1 MKAKDIRTIK
11 SLINEYGMTQGVSTP
26 VGQQKSG
33 DSAKA
38 SAANRANKSTIN
50 KPSQSP
56 TSQQVKPKDAQ
67 QPEQPQEP
75 KISKASE
82 LEKDFEFADDKGD
95 TVKVISPV
103 GQGKNKDALIVQ
115 NQNSK
120 EYYTMQPDDEVTLP
134 VEESNVSKILNK
146 QQRSH
151 MLHRKIKKLIRK
163 KSLSEQGSEQLFE
176 INFNNKEIAKAALDL
191 PIKCGFEA
199 ETAFT
204 DVGGS
209 DDDDGDWLENYGWY
223 DIEDMVRDQEGSR
236 SANEI
241 EESYN
246 EWISEKAYDY
256 EGEIIEDLVSDREE
270 DEYYLNDYIENEIS
284 ESDVEDYKEDFLD
297 GMDSEEREEY
307 EDWEY
312 DAWARQYVE
321 ENFLEDYKDWLRES
335 IRDEGE
341 AMDQAFDRARDE
353 YDIDRWA
360 NYEYGSWA
368 SCLSEHGIYL
378 YNPDGP
384 SGGGLSEVSER
395 LEDWTS
401 ENSTTRSVQYGDY
414 HSNYGANNDFWRVES
429 DSSIDAD
436 YGTGAEIISP
446 VYSTPRAMLKEMKS
460 LFEWIEDQGA
470 DTNSSTGL
478 HVTMSLDSEE
488 TEVINDV
495 KLAVLLGDKYLL
507 STFGRE
513 RNSYAK
519 SQMIGLQKAAARLKS
534 NPDAKTIKQIEKIL
548 KDGIARDKFSSINFK
563 SDKDRNTGNQLIEFR
578 IGGGSDYHRD
588 FNTAAKAVI
597 RYATTMQAAY
607 SDKLYNADYAKA
619 LFRLINSIDR
629 IDPADEE
636 RAKSEI
642 EHPVIDV
649 LKGFFSKENYVEN
662 MHRIGNAFKYLEK
675 YKKLSAPDADKKWKR
690 DIENYEKGTGEK
702 VDIEEVEQAEP
713 FNAYIRPDSSPPSK
727 RAQAMLN
734 KAQES
739 FIISVGQA
747 GYDLSQNLNRDTA
760 TAKNIGIMRNAL
772 KEFELSYEKISN
784 LILSRE
790 GQIFIQD
797 RRDLKPQQI
806 IGRIKHGVDK
816 LFRKDVV
823 KEPEYVSSAQVEKVI
838 QGMWNAVNSDEL
850 QDSNKSM
857 EFVKA
862 LAGIIGGKGRD
873 TEEKEDY
880 AAAWLDQLKGRGANR
895 EYKEFH
901 GKVLRGSYSEEAIIK
916 PGSPIDKKALNKFLD
931 HLKTYPEW
939 NHPVAKGHNPNVTG
953 DDSYRENATSKMMQ
967 KLRLRWEA
975 LDEIRES
982 DPGLYIDS
990 LRELGDLL
998 GDLVETNRTEEDFMS
1013 DIDDDLHGTD
1023 HQNERDGPAY
1033 LGIRPMLASTL
1044 DDLAKEMKQPR
1055 ANPFGDSVVL
1065 RARDNMQEYLAG
1077 SFDRYY
1083 TMKSRHSDGYY
1094 KIGSIP
1100 EIIKQRSNAI
1110 KKFLDGFDKIAQ
1122 KVGFDSQS
1130 NAINNK
1136 LKLDKK
1142 QKKFNKKHGSR
1153 HVAKVDGFNYGGNI
1167 FVTIE
1172 FHDRLGSMNDSQ
1184 LAADLEFFNNIHRS
1198 TRGSMLRIPNAH
1210 YFTALDAT
1218 EVLEREAYR
1227 GTWREKVAKQILQ
1240 KFYDTYR
1247 VQFSNLDNHYVDI
1260 NNYGLKQ
1267 NLKDRNVE
1275 FTDKLGDGRIG
1286 MGQFAPLLPKKE
1298 LEGPYGEPFS
1308 PSSAVSWKLNNPELA
1323 KKIDADEKKRRNSID
1338 VQIPKAAG
1346 VEGMET
1352 YSSSTIADNTNWK
1365 NLAKNLKIEAG
1376 VNDQGVNLLKKA
1388 YDQFDSNHNWRPEP
1402 DPDVCCMPRYV
1413 AAVKAAKEYIEK
1425 NYTVSG
1431 GNYFRK
1437 NADGSIGDDVSGVYG
1452 GSENFSLGELD
1463 SVEITANSYAE
1474 ARGNYEKF
1482 DQMMQTGVGN
1492 YIVTADTNRLV
1503 KFLVGDFS
1511 EQYKRGVLKA
1521 LIYNRERGGEP
1532 ADIQQA
1538 LALGRNNMESVFDK
1552 FNNLNLQEQ
1561 IDLVAKVDKNKIDEA
1576 WSKKYKDS
1584 INCSNPKGFSQKAHC
1599 AGKKKANEGDVIK
1612 NKFAMKQAQKG
1623 KDKYRKTDI
1632 EIPTRDGEPYDR
1644 FDYKETESGSNAHII
1659 GIIGNKG
1666 YKISTAPLQL
1676 AKTLV
1681 DMYNRG
1687 GFTDKDIKQLDPK
1700 DVFEDQGKR
1709 QFKRDE
1715 LEHELGH
1722 EKNNYA
1728 VIINGKTWKVVA
1740 SKSQAQKMVQT
1751 LVRKGKDARF
1761 AETGMP
1767 LSEGAVPNN
1776 DSDRKIKQLLSK
1788 PLLASDLKA
1797 QMEAYFVIP
1806 DPSMIHAFRSARAH
1820 GGDDVDLRSVFRG
1833 FINTKAHP
1841 SLKKKVGIKE
1851 SVLKED
1857 DRDQERFNFIIDK
1870 LKQHPEFI
1878 QRVYRFIKTD
1888 VKNSERVHPQDF
1900 LQPERTAPETDY
1912 SYKGVLPEFV
1922 KAIMNT
1928 DGDFDD
1934 IENFLASYGKVSYV
1948 NSKVLMTDG
1957 ATTWDQWLQGGEGV
1971 SVQFITELYDNLFN
1985 IALNIEGSNRGPG
1998 EVGLALLSPNITF
2011 ASVGDL
2017 MIDGEEVEVKGE
2029 KSSGGG
2035 RLKNSNADYGQPN
2048 LDAVYQ
2054 KFNIQDEDKPQ
2065 RLPSGNAGSRPGTH
2079 FLDIA
2084 TQLDTLAAGAGQA
2097 YIKELFTATYKYGD
2111 KQMINYMINNYS
2123 SMDRADASALAGE
2136 ISYSSYANILKGKG
2150 FSKFLF
2156 LKAPGKK
2163 SLAFDVDDYKN
2174 HLDKFKL
2181 GSLDWGDKM
2190 NGPAVQVSMR

>member
-1 MKAKDIRTIK
+1 
-11 SLINEYGMTQGVSTP
+11 
-26 VGQQKSG
+26 
-33 DSAKA
+33 
-38 SAANRANKSTIN
+38 
-50 KPSQSP
+50 
-56 TSQQVKPKDAQ
+56 
-67 QPEQPQEP
+67 
-75 KISKASE
+75 
-82 LEKDFEFADDKGD
+82 
-95 TVKVISPV
+95 
-103 GQGKNKDALIVQ
+103 
-115 NQNSK
+115 
-120 EYYTMQPDDEVTLP
+120 
-134 VEESNVSKILNK
+134 
-146 QQRSH
+146 
-151 MLHRKIKKLIRK
+151 
-163 KSLSEQGSEQLFE
+163 
-176 INFNNKEIAKAALDL
+176 
-191 PIKCGFEA
+191 
-199 ETAFT
+199 
-204 DVGGS
+204 
-209 DDDDGDWLENYGWY
+209 
-223 DIEDMVRDQEGSR
+223 MV
-236 SANEI
+236 
-241 EESYN
+241 
-246 EWISEKAYDY
+246 
-256 EGEIIEDLVSDREE
+256 
-270 DEYYLNDYIENEIS
+270 
-284 ESDVEDYKEDFLD
+284 
-297 GMDSEEREEY
+297 
-307 EDWEY
+307 
-312 DAWARQYVE
+312 
-321 ENFLEDYKDWLRES
+321 
-335 IRDEGE
+335 
-341 AMDQAFDRARDE
+341 
-353 YDIDRWA
+353 
-360 NYEYGSWA
+360 
-368 SCLSEHGIYL
+368 
-378 YNPDGP
+378 
-384 SGGGLSEVSER
+384 
-395 LEDWTS
+395 
-401 ENSTTRSVQYGDY
+401 
-414 HSNYGANNDFWRVES
+414 
-429 DSSIDAD
+429 
-436 YGTGAEIISP
+436 
-446 VYSTPRAMLKEMKS
+446 
-460 LFEWIEDQGA
+460 
-470 DTNSSTGL
+470 
-478 HVTMSLDSEE
+478 
-488 TEVINDV
+488 
-495 KLAVLLGDKYLL
+495 
-507 STFGRE
+507 
-513 RNSYAK
+513 
-519 SQMIGLQKAAARLKS
+519 GLQKAAAKLKS
-534 NPDAKTIKQIEKIL
+534 NPDAKTIKQIEQIL
-548 KDGIARDKFSSINFK
+548 SSGIAKDKFSSINFK
-563 SDKDRNTGNQLIEFR
+563 SDKDKNTGNQLIEFR
-578 IGGGSDYHRD
+578 IGGGSDYHKD

-607 SDKLYNADYAKA
+607 SDELHKADYAKA
-619 LFRLINSIDR
+619 LFRLINSVDR
-629 IDPADEE
+629 IDPKDEE
-636 RAKSEI
+636 RAKGDI

-675 YKKLSAPDADKKWKR
+675 YKKLSAPDADKKWKQSIK
-690 DIENYEKGTGEK
+690 DYEANTNDK
-702 VDIEEVEQAEP
+702 VDIQEDDSITGYVK
-713 FNAYIRPDSSPPSK
+713 PDSIAPSK

-739 FIISVGQA
+739 FSISVGQA
-747 GYDLSQNLNRDTA
+747 GYDLNRNLNRDTT

-772 KEFELSYEKISN
+772 KEFELSYEQISDI
-784 LILSRE
+784 ILKNKD
-790 GQIFIQD
+790 QIFID
-797 RRDLKPQQI
+797 NNSGDLKPQQI
-806 IGRIKHGVDK
+806 IGRVKNGVDK
-816 LFRKDVV
+816 LFKKDVV
-823 KEPEYVSSAQVEKVI
+823 QEPEYASSAQVERMI
-838 QGMWNAVNSDEL
+838 QGMWNAIQSDEIK
-850 QDSNKSM
+850 DGNTAKD
-857 EFVKA
+857 FVRT
-862 LAGIIGGKGRD
+862 LAGVMGGSEAD
-873 TEEKEDY
+873 EDR
-880 AAAWLDQLKGRGANR
+880 AAAFLDQLRAESAGR
-895 EYKEFH
+895 EYKMFH
-901 GKVLRGSYSEEAIIK
+901 SKILRGSYHEKELFK
-916 PGSPIDKKALNKFLD
+916 PGNPVDKKALNRFLD

-939 NHPVAKGHNPNVTG
+939 NHPVAKGHNPNITG
-953 DDSYRENATSKMMQ
+953 DDSYQENAVNKMMQ
-967 KLRLRWEA
+967 KMRLRWEH
-975 LDEIRES
+975 LEDIRES
-982 DPGLYIDS
+982 EPGLYFDSMREIAKLLEDLVEKNTAPDSYMTDIDDS
-990 LRELGDLL
+990 LR
-998 GDLVETNRTEEDFMS
+998 
-1013 DIDDDLHGTD
+1013 GTD
-1023 HQNERDGPAY
+1023 HENNRDGSMY
-1033 LGIRPMLASTL
+1033 LGMSERTAENLTNIINSIDRP
-1044 DDLAKEMKQPR
+1044 D
-1055 ANPFGDSVVL
+1055 PFGDSTAHRL
-1065 RARDNMQEYLAG
+1065 RDLVQDYLSGAL
-1077 SFDRYY
+1077 DRYY
-1083 TMKSRHSDGYY
+1083 SVKAREQSGFY
-1094 KIGSIP
+1094 KIGVIP
-1100 EIIKQRSNAI
+1100 EIISDRSKAI
-1110 KKFLDGFDKIAQ
+1110 KEFLTGFDKISQ
-1122 KVGFDSQS
+1122 KLGFDSQQS
-1130 NAINNK
+1130 AIDNK
-1136 LKLDKK
+1136 MKLDKK
-1142 QKKFNKKHGSR
+1142 QKQFKKKHGPTNL
-1153 HVAKVDGFNYGGNI
+1153 VKVKSFDYGGAI
-1167 FVTIE
+1167 YVSKE
-1172 FHDRLGSMNDSQ
+1172 FHDNLGSMSDRDLAKELNFDSDN
-1184 LAADLEFFNNIHRS
+1184 LTSLYNN
-1198 TRGSMLRIPNAH
+1198 MLIIPNAH
-1210 YFTALDAT
+1210 YFTARDAEEILNT
-1218 EVLEREAYR
+1218 PRLS
-1227 GTWREKVAKQILQ
+1227 GTWRENVARSILSKFAQI
-1240 KFYDTYR
+1240 YR
-1247 VQFSNLDNHYVDI
+1247 VHFKDLDDRYVDI
-1260 NNYGLKQ
+1260 NDYGLRG
-1267 NLKDRNVE
+1267 NLKKRGVE
-1275 FTDKLGDGRIG
+1275 FTNELGDGRVG
-1286 MGQFAPLLPKKE
+1286 MGKYGPLLDKSE
-1298 LEGPYGEPFS
+1298 LQGPHGEPFGL
-1308 PSSAVSWKLNNPELA
+1308 SAAAAWKVSNPELA
-1323 KKIDADEKKRRNSID
+1323 KKADADEKKRRNSID

-1388 YDQFDSNHNWRPEP
+1388 YEQFDSNHNWRPEP

-1425 NYTVSG
+1425 NYQVSG

-1463 SVEITANSYAE
+1463 SVELTDTSYAE

-1511 EQYKRGVLKA
+1511 ESYKRAVLHG
-1521 LIYNRERGGEP
+1521 LIVNKSNGGEP

-1538 LALGRNNMESVFDK
+1538 LAIGRNNMESVFDK
-1552 FNNLNLQEQ
+1552 FDKLPLAEQ
-1561 IDLVAKVDKNKIDEA
+1561 LRMLTKVDENKINEA

-1599 AGKKKANEGDVIK
+1599 AGKKKANEGDVIRT
-1612 NKFAMKQAQKG
+1612 KFATKLAQKG

-1700 DVFEDQGKR
+1700 DVFEDKSKR

-1728 VIINGKTWKVVA
+1728 VMINGKTWKVVA

-1833 FINTKAHP
+1833 FINSKAHP

-2111 KQMINYMINNYS
+2111 KQMINYMIKNYS